1 MGTRAFV
8 NFLFLVLHRHRASHV
23 GIFLLGTMLAGILAA
38 VLMLTRAVQDDLHA
52 TLAAQPD
59 IVVQQ
64 VRGGKQVDL
73 PGAWAED
80 FALLPG
86 VRAAVPRVFGRYFH
100 EPNGVYF
107 TVLGVDFFAE
117 AASADL
123 GALIDGLDL
132 RAFLAEPSLVAGA
145 GVRHFL
151 DQNFYTDSY
160 TFKTPQAASVE
171 VKVMATLPETAGL
184 VGHDLV
190 IMDIDLARQILGV
203 APDRATDIALSV
215 PNELATDAVMGKL
228 IQMHY
233 DIRVIQKKELATAYD
248 NLFNFK
254 GGVFLL
260 LWLVSLAAFVLV
272 LYQRYSRISGDERRE
287 IGILRATGWS
297 IGQVINLKLA
307 ENAVVGISAWLLGTC
322 LGYGYVFFLQA
333 PGLAQVFMGAGNLP
347 PALPLTPNL
356 AVDRLVLLFLFYL
369 VPYLAAV
376 LVPVWKLA
384 VTEPVE
390 VMK

>member
-1 MGTRAFV
+1 
-8 NFLFLVLHRHRASHV
+8 
-23 GIFLLGTMLAGILAA
+23 
-38 VLMLTRAVQDDLHA
+38 
-52 TLAAQPD
+52 
-59 IVVQQ
+59 
-64 VRGGKQVDL
+64 
-73 PGAWAED
+73 
-80 FALLPG
+80 
-86 VRAAVPRVFGRYFH
+86 
-100 EPNGVYF
+100 
-107 TVLGVDFFAE
+107 
-117 AASADL
+117 
-123 GALIDGLDL
+123 
-132 RAFLAEPSLVAGA
+132 
-145 GVRHFL
+145 
-151 DQNFYTDSY
+151 
-160 TFKTPQAASVE
+160 
-171 VKVMATLPETAGL
+171 LPENAGL
-184 VGHDLV
+184 VSHDLV
-190 IMDIDLARQILGV
+190 VMDIDLARRILGV

-333 PGLAQVFMGAGNLP
+333 PGLRQVFMGMGNLP

-384 VTEPVE
+384 VTEQVE